1 MSSEKSSKVREKVQ
15 KIISLIQGNRYLKA
29 VTSGLASTLAI
40 MVIGAFSS
48 LFGSMNIGSYQQWIA
63 PIKNYIELPVNFTTN
78 LVAVYAAF
86 TIGYSLTKSFKISGM
101 QGGLTSLLAFMLV
114 TPVAAVKIGKAP
126 ATVLPFQWLGAAGLF
141 AAIIVGLI
149 SARIY
154 VYIVQ
159 RHWTLKMPAG
169 VPPMISNS
177 FAALVPTILVAIIF
191 TIVAVIFDNTP
202 YGSLHQLIYGLIQTP
217 LTHLGNT
224 LSATLIVVFL
234 MQLLWVLGIHGGMVG
249 MSIMT
254 PIWTAMTLANL
265 KAFRAGQPRPYLIA
279 GLSSFVMIAP
289 MLGLVICLL
298 FFAKSKQLKT
308 VGKLGAPGAL
318 FGIHEPLIFGLP
330 IVLNAYLAI
339 PYIVSPLVCLIIAY
353 ISVVTGLIPID
364 MGMQVP
370 FGTPVILDQLMRGS
384 WKFVVLELIL
394 IPICALI
401 YYPFVKA
408 YDKSLLANE
417 KAAVENQHES
427 KV

>member
-1 MSSEKSSKVREKVQ
+1 MSTSTGSKTRENIQKV
-15 KIISLIQGNRYLKA
+15 ISKIQGNRYLQA
-29 VTSGLASTLAI
+29 ITSGLASTLAI

-48 LFGSMNIGSYQQWIA
+48 LLGSMNIGDYQKWIA
-63 PIKNYIELPVNFTTN
+63 PIKSYIELPVNFTTN

-86 TIGYSLTKSFKISGM
+86 TIGYSLTRSFKLNGL
-101 QGGLTSLLAFMLV
+101 QGGLTSLLSFMLV
-114 TPVAAVKIGKAP
+114 TPVSTVKLGKTP
-126 ATVLPFQWLGAAGLF
+126 STVLPFQWLGAAGLF
-141 AAIIVGLI
+141 AAIIVGLLA
-149 SARIY
+149 ARIY
-154 VYIVQ
+154 VFIVQ
-159 RHWTLKMPAG
+159 RHWTVKMPEG

-191 TIVAVIFDNTP
+191 TIVAVIFSKTP
-202 YGSLHQLIYGLIQTP
+202 FGSVHQFVYSLIQTP

-224 LSATLIVVFL
+224 LTATLIVVFM

-249 MSIMT
+249 MSIMS

-265 KAFRAGQPRPYLIA
+265 KAFRAGQPRPYIIG

-330 IVLNAYLAI
+330 IVLNLYLAI
-339 PYIVSPLVCLIIAY
+339 PYIIAPLVCLLLAY
-353 ISVVTGLIPID
+353 VSVRLGLIPVD

-370 FGTPVILDQLMRGS
+370 FGTPVILDQLLRGS
-384 WKFVVLELIL
+384 WKFVVLEIIL
-394 IPICALI
+394 IPICALV
-401 YYPFVKA
+401 YYPFVRA
-408 YDKSLLANE
+408 YDKSLLAKE
-417 KAAVENQHES
+417 KEAVKAEKKAN
-427 KV
+427 

>member
-1 MSSEKSSKVREKVQ
+1 MSSAKKLNGKEKLQKV
-15 KIISLIQGNRYLKA
+15 ISTIQGNRYLQS

-48 LFGSMNIGSYQQWIA
+48 LLGSMNIGDYQKWIA
-63 PIKNYIELPVNFTTN
+63 PIRSYIELPVNFTTN

-86 TIGYSLTKSFKISGM
+86 TIGYSLTKSFKLNGM
-101 QGGLTSLLAFMLV
+101 QGGLTSLLSFMLV
-114 TPVAAVKIGKAP
+114 TPVANVTISKNP
-126 ATVLPFQWLGAAGLF
+126 TTVLPFQWLGAAGLF

-149 SARIY
+149 SARLY

-159 RHWTLKMPAG
+159 HNWTLKMPAG

-177 FAALVPTILVAIIF
+177 FAALVPTIIVAILFTIVAIIF
-191 TIVAVIFDNTP
+191 SKTP
-202 YGSLHQLIYGLIQTP
+202 FGSLHQAVYGLIQTP

-224 LSATLIVVFL
+224 LTATMIVIFM

-249 MSIMT
+249 ISIMS

-265 KAFRAGQPRPYLIA
+265 KAFRAGQPRPYIIG
-279 GLSSFVMIAP
+279 GLSSFVMITP

-298 FFAKSKQLKT
+298 FFVKSRQLKT

-330 IVLNAYLAI
+330 IVLNAYLAV
-339 PYIVSPLVCLIIAY
+339 PYILAPLACLLISY
-353 ISVVTGLIPID
+353 ISVRTGLIPVD

-370 FGTPVILDQLMRGS
+370 FGTPVILDQLLRGS
-384 WKFVVLELIL
+384 WKYVVLELAL
-394 IPICALI
+394 IPVCTLI
-401 YYPFVKA
+401 YYPFVRA

-417 KAAVENQHES
+417 KKAVEAEEKN
-427 KV
+427 KN